1 MSFCLIILAGGN
13 SHRFGSNIGKPYQ
26 KLGGKSLIEININK
40 AFQFKEV
47 KKIILVYNK
56 KDIRK
61 VKSLKLK
68 NVKLISGGKS
78 RRESTFNAL
87 KYLIKQKGINKVLIH
102 DVARPNFSLKLFN
115 SILKNMKSAR
125 AVIPKIKVQDAIKQ
139 IIDSSKEEYIIGK
152 KRNNLFLTQTPQAFN
167 LKEIYLLHKTNS
179 GKYKDDDISLYMDL
193 NKVKFIEGEKN
204 NFKITDRD
212 DFETLKNI
220 YKSKQSV
227 GIGFDVHRLVPKRRL
242 YLAGLKIKSKLGT
255 LGHSDGDPV
264 LHSITDAIL
273 GACKM
278 GDIGQMFSDQSKKFK
293 NIRSTILLSKVI
305 EQIKSKGYY
314 INNIDI
320 NIITQTPKIKNY
332 KKKMI
337 DNLAKLCEISTKQIN
352 IKGKTTEK
360 LGVVGKE
367 KAIAC
372 EVITSVIKYDQKI

>member
-40 AFQFKEV
+40 ALQFKGI
-47 KKIILVYNK
+47 KQIILVYNK
-56 KDIRK
+56 KDSK
-61 VKSLKLK
+61 KLKSLKLK
-68 NVKLISGGKS
+68 NVKLISGGQS

-152 KRNNLFLTQTPQAFN
+152 KRDNLFLTQTPQAFN
-167 LKEIYLLHKTNS
+167 LKEIYHLHKTNS

-193 NKVKFIEGEKN
+193 NGVKFIEGEKN
-204 NFKITDRD
+204 NFKITDRV

-220 YKSKQSV
+220 YKSKQSL
-227 GIGFDVHRLVPKRRL
+227 GIGFDVHRLVQKRKL
-242 YLAGLKIKSKLGT
+242 YLAGLRIKSKLGT

-278 GDIGQMFSDQSKKFK
+278 GDIGQMFSDKRKKFK
-293 NIRSTILLSKVI
+293 NIRSTILLRKVI

-337 DNLAKLCEISTKQIN
+337 DNISKLCEISINQIN

-372 EVITSVIKYDQKI
+372 EVITSVIKYD

>member
-1 MSFCLIILAGGN
+1 MNFCLIILAGGN

-26 KLGGKSLIEININK
+26 KLGGKSLIEINVNK
-40 AFQFKEV
+40 ALQFKAI
-47 KKIILVYNK
+47 KQIILVYNK
-56 KDIRK
+56 KDSIK

-87 KYLIKQKGINKVLIH
+87 KYLIKQKRINKVLIH
-102 DVARPNFSLKLFN
+102 DVARPNFSLKLFS

-152 KRNNLFLTQTPQAFN
+152 KRDNLFLTQTPQAFN
-167 LKEIYLLHKTNS
+167 LKEIYHLHKTNS
-179 GKYKDDDISLYMDL
+179 GKYKDDDISLYMNL
-193 NKVKFIEGEKN
+193 NKIKFIEGEKN
-204 NFKITDRD
+204 NFKITDRE

-278 GDIGQMFSDQSKKFK
+278 GDIGQIFSDKSKKFK

-337 DNLAKLCEISTKQIN
+337 DNIAKLCEISINQIN

-372 EVITSVIKYDQKI
+372 EVITSVIKYD